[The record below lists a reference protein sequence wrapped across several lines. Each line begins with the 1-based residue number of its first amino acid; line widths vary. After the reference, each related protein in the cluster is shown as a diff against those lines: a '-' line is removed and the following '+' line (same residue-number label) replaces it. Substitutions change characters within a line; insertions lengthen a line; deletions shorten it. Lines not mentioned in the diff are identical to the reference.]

1 MILYASYS
9 LVDMNETAEA
19 EAACINFFFFGDCD
33 LALAIASID
42 DTSRSRLESISRGF
56 RR

>member
-9 LVDMNETAEA
+9 LGDMNETATEA
-19 EAACINFFFFGDCD
+19 ECINFFFFGDCD